1 MQIIDITGV
10 IESNMWHLGNPL
22 SKVNFEEIGSIKKE
36 GWVSHNLILSAI
48 SGTYLETGAHM
59 IEGYRTIDEIVPK
72 ELFKK
77 AVIIKVKKKKPKEQI
92 ELKEIKGITIKKG
105 DAVLLNTGWSSYWKK
120 KEFVSE
126 SPYFTEEC
134 IDYLLSKKIS
144 LLGSDMTSFDKFEA
158 SYMIFLKKLFDSNVL
173 ILSPLINL
181 DKIKKQ
187 RVDLIVF
194 PLKLKGVSAS
204 PCRAMVIER

>member
-1 MQIIDITGV
+1 MKIIDITGV
-10 IESNMWHLGNPL
+10 IAPNMWHLGEPL
-22 SKVNFEEIGSIKKE
+22 SKVEFKKIGSVKKQ
-36 GWVSHNLILSAI
+36 GWVSHNLNLSAI

-59 IEGYRTIDEIVPK
+59 IEGYRTIDEVTSK

-77 AVIIKVKKKKPKEQI
+77 AVVIKIKKKKPKEQI
-92 ELKEIKGITIKKG
+92 KLEEIKGIPIKKG
-105 DAVLLNTGWSSYWKK
+105 NAVLINAGWSDYWEK

-144 LLGSDMTSFDKFEA
+144 LLGSDLTSFDNPKA
-158 SYMIFLKKLFDSNVL
+158 SYMIFLKKLFDNNVL

-187 RVDLIVF
+187 QVDLIVF

-204 PCRAMVIER
+204 PCRAMVLE